1 MGQNPI
7 KSNGK
12 VPHGTILEGHWQVG
26 DHIPASEARR
36 MATFSHYALAST
48 HEALKDARLL
58 TEDNNAMNMDTNK
71 VGVAVGSGIGSFEDI
86 YNNSIAYNASGYK
99 KVQPLFIP
107 KLLNN
112 MAAGNISIKYQTK
125 GPLHSVS
132 TACATGLQAIGDGFN
147 F

>member
-1 MGQNPI
+1 MGLDHLKIFIIIQLPI
-7 KSNGK
+7 MH
-12 VPHGTILEGHWQVG
+12 P
-26 DHIPASEARR
+26 
-36 MATFSHYALAST
+36 
-48 HEALKDARLL
+48 
-58 TEDNNAMNMDTNK
+58 
-71 VGVAVGSGIGSFEDI
+71 GI
-86 YNNSIAYNASGYK
+86 

>member
-1 MGQNPI
+1 MGQNSV

-12 VPHGTILEGHWQVG
+12 VPHGSILEGHWQVG

-48 HEALKDARLL
+48 HEALQDARLL
-58 TEDNNAMNMDTNK
+58 TEDNNALTMDTNK

-99 KVQPLFIP
+99 SSTIIYPQI
-107 KLLNN
+107 
-112 MAAGNISIKYQTK
+112 IKQY
-125 GPLHSVS
+125 G
-132 TACATGLQAIGDGFN
+132 CREYFN
-147 F
+147 

>member
-7 KSNGK
+7 KSSGK

-99 KVQPLFIP
+99 K
-107 KLLNN
+107 
-112 MAAGNISIKYQTK
+112 
-125 GPLHSVS
+125 
-132 TACATGLQAIGDGFN
+132 FN
-147 F
+147 HYLSPNC